1 MRCPCPPG
9 QPNRGRG
16 RSRPRTRLR
25 PRSARLLACSP
36 VRSFARSLTRFSLLA
51 SRFALPASRFPL
63 RASRLAKKSDHPL
76 ACTTCPT
83 SLTCLLRN
91 ARVGEPLHPMDP
103 SRLDSPCDRRR
114 ASFLTANSAK
124 DEAACSG
131 RSERAGRTNGA
142 QSLPINCG
150 GNARRHRNSTFHC
163 RPMHASA
170 IFMNVILAYYKP
182 RVVPSQTLDP
192 SSYYALF
199 DRSIWRVSFKW
210 LVLGEFFCLEHVP
223 TSRYNVRYI
232 FVRTN

>member
-1 MRCPCPPG
+1 MPLSFAPTSRLSCFNPFLCSLFLSADRGWERISRLRCPCPPG

-131 RSERAGRTNGA
+131 RSERAGRNKLRWKCSSPPQLDFPLQTDACVSDFHERNSRVLQA
-142 QSLPINCG
+142 
-150 GNARRHRNSTFHC
+150 ARR
-163 RPMHASA
+163 
-170 IFMNVILAYYKP
+170 
-182 RVVPSQTLDP
+182 SQ
-192 SSYYALF
+192 SNA
-199 DRSIWRVSFKW
+199 
-210 LVLGEFFCLEHVP
+210 
-223 TSRYNVRYI
+223 
-232 FVRTN
+232 